1 MKFVS
6 FNLNPKG
13 KLFRLGDS
21 TETRVWFI
29 GIIEVFVSSMVGPLF
44 QDQFWMGLQREKNF
58 NYALIP

>member
-1 MKFVS
+1 LKFFS

-21 TETRVWFI
+21 TETGVWFI

-44 QDQFWMGLQREKNF
+44 QDQLWMEAAEREEF
-58 NYALIP
+58 